1 MNPVFFSRINDEAA
15 IFLVDEIM
23 AKASTCLQIEMCY
36 VTDYGVQ
43 LLSKHQ
49 ERVLRPGSFI
59 IVSDDAT
66 NDLEGLNRL
75 AEIRPD
81 SVRFH
86 SGSDN
91 TGERNST
98 NLMHAKVIY
107 AEDGDHAKLWVGSHN
122 FTMRGLAGINIE
134 AAMFYQGNRGEQIF
148 EDARH
153 HLAATAT
160 ESSPGPIE
168 IRKKMLKTS
177 KSLIIECE
185 AEESSLSVI
194 RQEKSDFCISLGHEM
209 FDMDCIPPDT
219 VARDV
224 RLIVYPS
231 GSLTHEGPQSAPL
244 FIKSGQVTGVTF
256 TEHNTKAGSGAR
268 WDKKPGYVR
277 MSMRQ
282 RDPAK
287 IASPLHATLG
297 EATIEKPHTIS
308 TFYVD
313 STPLK
318 VELHLDG
325 PIKAELEYDVDT
337 HKVLIPNI
345 IKPISQDIWDDPEPQ
360 TTQNEIVVTTRSN
373 GRNIQIVPYNG
384 SLNNWHVRQLVAYA
398 RKHQIALRFEKIGPT
413 YKFIRRGNL
422 LTTGQKYFVA
432 D

>member
-1 MNPVFFSRINDEAA
+1 MNPIFFSRVNDDAA
-15 IFLVDEIM
+15 ISIVDEIM

-36 VTDYGVQ
+36 VTGYGVQ

-49 ERVLRPGSFI
+49 ERVLRPGSFVI
-59 IVSDDAT
+59 ASDDPT

-75 AEIRPD
+75 AEIRPE

-91 TGERNST
+91 TGEKNST
-98 NLMHAKVIY
+98 NLMHAKIIY

-134 AAMFYQGNRGEQIF
+134 AAMLYQGNRDEQIF
-148 EDARH
+148 EDARK
-153 HLAATAT
+153 HLAATAI

-168 IRKKMLKTS
+168 IRKKILRTS

-185 AEESSLSVI
+185 ADEASLSVM

-224 RLIVYPS
+224 RLLVYPS

-282 RDPAK
+282 HDTEK

-297 EATIEKPHTIS
+297 EATIEKPRTIS
-308 TFYVD
+308 AFYVD
-313 STPLK
+313 STPFQ

-325 PIKAELEYDVDT
+325 PIKAELEYDVHT
-337 HKVLIPNI
+337 HKVVVPDIF
-345 IKPISQDIWDDPEPQ
+345 KPTRQDSWDDPKQESNPR
-360 TTQNEIVVTTRSN
+360 EIVITTRSN
-373 GRNIQIVPYNG
+373 GRNIQIVPYHG
-384 SLNNWHVRQLVAYA
+384 SLNNWHVRQLEAYA
-398 RKHQIALRFEKIGPT
+398 RKHQIALRFEKISPS
-413 YKFIRRGNL
+413 YKYIRRGNL
-422 LTTGQKYFVA
+422 LTTGQKYFVG